1 MICDTLFRRMGFH
14 WRQRADGAYRVVTPF
29 TFEGGEPIGLYLS
42 EGEKIAR
49 ISDNADTIFHLR
61 GIGLDVGDR
70 RKWKW
75 VASVVETFKMRV
87 ERTGEI
93 VGEAPVGAVHS
104 LVSNYIGAMLAL
116 VEMERDALN
125 VAPESESYVDEVAG
139 FLGLWRPNDKFIRG
153 VLAKGHSGRE
163 HLFHFQ
169 LGDELIDAAKPH
181 SSRTGS
187 ILRKAADIHNSSHA
201 HPILVVMDD
210 REDPDRASAESD
222 ILSTLVSVLPMSR
235 LVENLSGAPH
245 RRPGLN

>member
-14 WRQRADGAYRVVTPF
+14 WRQRADGTYRVFTPF

-42 EGEKIAR
+42 EGEAIAR

-75 VASVVETFKMRV
+75 VASVVETFKMRL

-93 VGEAPVGAVHS
+93 VGEAPVGTIHS

-116 VEMERDALN
+116 TEMERDTLN
-125 VAPESESYVDEVAG
+125 VAPEPESYVDEVAG
-139 FLGLWRPNDKFIRG
+139 YLSLWRPNEEIVRS
-153 VLAKGHSGRE
+153 VLAKGHSGRD
-163 HLFHFQ
+163 HFFHFK
-169 LGDELIDAAKPH
+169 LGDEFIDAAKPH

-187 ILRKAADIHNSSHA
+187 ILRKAADIQNSQNA
-201 HPILVVMDD
+201 RPILVIMDD
-210 REDPDRASAESD
+210 REDADRASAESD

-235 LVENLSGAPH
+235 LVGNLSGVPLSFKT
-245 RRPGLN
+245 LN

>member
-1 MICDTLFRRMGFH
+1 MICDTLFNRMGFH
-14 WRQRADGAYRVVTPF
+14 WRLRDDGTYRVFTPF

-42 EGEKIAR
+42 EGGSIAR

-70 RKWKW
+70 RKWRW
-75 VASVVETFKMRV
+75 IASVVEAFKMRV
-87 ERTGEI
+87 ERSGEI
-93 VGEAPVGAVHS
+93 VGEAPVGATHS

-125 VAPESESYVDEVAG
+125 VNEESENYVDEVAG
-139 FLGLWRPNDKFIRG
+139 YLGLWRPSDKFLRN
-153 VLAKGHSGRE
+153 VLVSGHSGRE

-169 LGDELIDAAKPH
+169 LGEELIDAAKPH

-187 ILRKAADIHNSSHA
+187 ILRKAADIHNSSRA
-201 HPILVVMDD
+201 RPILVVMDD

-235 LVENLSGAPH
+235 LVENLSGAPFN
-245 RRPGLN
+245 PTSFN